1 MAFRRI
7 DAEGVLG
14 GRYRLQHS
22 IASGG
27 MAEVWEAHDDILG
40 RRVAVKVLHSHL
52 ATDASFLARFRR
64 EAIAAA
70 RLAHPNVVATY
81 DTGVDDGV
89 AWIVMER
96 VDGNTLRQVLSASG
110 PFSPGRAVHIAIQ
123 VADALDYAHRA
134 GVIHRDVK
142 PANILLTESDRVKVA
157 DFGIAKAAIEA
168 AEDAGGSSIDFTDL
182 TQSGAIVGTAKYLS
196 PEQVNGENVD
206 GRSDVYA
213 LGVVLYEMLCGQVP
227 FTGETD
233 VAVAVQHATATP
245 RPPRQV
251 RDDIPGSLEVV
262 VLKALAK
269 LPDERYPSAGALHA
283 ALLSIDVRPDDPDHT
298 MVERGTQPALRSGTQ
313 PALRSGTQ
321 PGPSTAVQ
329 PRDPPTDGADTPV
342 GGARLDRT
350 RRSRLLPA
358 LVALVAI
365 VTLAVVGILF
375 ARSDTGQRLLHPP
388 SKAASTND
396 RPVTIVSSAA
406 FDPSGDGSEHDAD
419 VANLTDGNPSTTWST
434 EQYGDGTF
442 GGLKTGVGV
451 IVTLNGPHKLGA
463 LQVTSPTRGW
473 SAEVHV
479 ANEDSLSPPPDGWGE
494 AVATRTDINGNVT
507 FGLDGKTGS
516 KVLLWITN
524 LGDSGTVTV
533 SDLHLTA

>member
-7 DAEGVLG
+7 DAEGILG
-14 GRYRLQHS
+14 GRYRLQRS

-52 ATDASFLARFRR
+52 ATDRSFLARFRR

-96 VDGNTLRQVLSASG
+96 VYGDTLRQVLSTSG
-110 PFSPGRAVHIAIQ
+110 PLSPGRAVHIAIQ

-142 PANILLTESDRVKVA
+142 PANILLTDGDRVKVA

-168 AEDAGGSSIDFTDL
+168 AEDASSASVDFSDL

-196 PEQVNGENVD
+196 PEQVNGETVD

-213 LGVVLYEMLCGQVP
+213 LGVVLYEMVCGQVP
-227 FTGETD
+227 FTGDTD
-233 VAVAVQHATATP
+233 VVVAVQHATATP
-245 RPPRQV
+245 RPPREV
-251 RDDIPGSLEVV
+251 RDGIPAPLEAV
-262 VLKALAK
+262 VLRALAK
-269 LPDERYPSAGALHA
+269 LPEERYPSAAALHA
-283 ALLSIDVRPDDPDHT
+283 ALLAVDLRPDDPDLT
-298 MVERGTQPALRSGTQ
+298 VAGPAPGPALRSGTQ
-313 PALRSGTQ
+313 PAPSPTGRQ
-321 PGPSTAVQ
+321 P
-329 PRDPPTDGADTPV
+329 DPPPRPPDPPVDADDTPV
-342 GGARLDRT
+342 GGTPVART
-350 RRSRLLPA
+350 RQSRVLPVM
-358 LVALVAI
+358 VAVVAV

-375 ARSDTGQRLLHPP
+375 TRSDTGQRLLHPS
-388 SKAASTND
+388 SKAANTKVG
-396 RPVTIVSSAA
+396 PLAIVSAAA
-406 FDPSGDGSEHDAD
+406 FDPSPGDGSEHDTE
-419 VANLTDGNPSTTWST
+419 VTNLGDGNPGTTWST
-434 EQYGDGTF
+434 EQYGDGQF

-451 IVTLNGPHKLGA
+451 ILTLNGPHKLGT
-463 LQVTSPTRGW
+463 LQVVSPSRGW

-479 ANEDSLSPPPDGWGE
+479 ADEESPGPPPKGWGD
-494 AVATRTDINGNVT
+494 AVATRIDINGNVT
-507 FGLDGKTGS
+507 FGLDGRRGS

-524 LGDSGTVTV
+524 LGDAGVVTLG
-533 SDLHLTA
+533 DLHLSG

>member
-40 RRVAVKVLHSHL
+40 RRVAVKILHSHL
-52 ATDASFLARFRR
+52 ATDRSFLARFRR

-96 VDGNTLRQVLSASG
+96 VDGKTLRQVLSASG
-110 PFSPGRAVHIAIQ
+110 PLSLGRAVHIAIQ

-142 PANILLTESDRVKVA
+142 PGNILLTESDRVKVA

-168 AEDAGGSSIDFTDL
+168 AEDTGGASVDFTDL
-182 TQSGAIVGTAKYLS
+182 TQSGAIIGTARYLS
-196 PEQVNGENVD
+196 PEQVNGGTVD

-213 LGVVLYEMLCGQVP
+213 LGVVLYEMACGQVP
-227 FTGETD
+227 FTGDTD

-245 RPPRQV
+245 RRPSEL
-251 RDDIPGSLEVV
+251 RDDIPVSLEVV

-269 LPDERYPSAGALHA
+269 LPEERYPSAGALHA
-283 ALLSIDVRPDDPDHT
+283 ALLSVDLRHDDPDLT
-298 MVERGTQPALRSGTQ
+298 AAGPGRAPALRSGTEPAPS
-313 PALRSGTQ
+313 PAL
-321 PGPSTAVQ
+321 
-329 PRDPPTDGADTPV
+329 PPPDRPTGDADTPV
-342 GGARLDRT
+342 GGAPLGRT
-350 RRSRLLPA
+350 RHSRVLPVM
-358 LVALVAI
+358 VAVVAV
-365 VTLAVVGILF
+365 VTLAVVGVLF
-375 ARSDTGQRLLHPP
+375 TRSDTGQRLLHPP
-388 SKAASTND
+388 SKAASTNV
-396 RPVTIVSSAA
+396 RPVAIVSAAA
-406 FDPSGDGSEHDAD
+406 FDPSGDGSEHDD
-419 VANLTDGNPSTTWST
+419 EVANLTDGNPITTWST
-434 EQYGDGTF
+434 EQYGDGEF

-451 IVTLNGPHKLGA
+451 ILTLNGPHKLGA

-479 ANEDSLSPPPDGWGE
+479 ADEDSLSAPPDGWGG

-524 LGDSGTVTV
+524 LGDSGTVTLA
-533 SDLHLTA
+533 DLHLTA

>member
-14 GRYRLQHS
+14 GRYRLQRS

-27 MAEVWEAHDDILG
+27 MAEVWEAQDDILG

-52 ATDASFLARFRR
+52 ATDQCFLARFRR

-96 VDGNTLRQVLSASG
+96 VDGSTLRQVLTDSS
-110 PFSPGRAVHIAIQ
+110 PLRPGRAVYIATQ

-168 AEDAGGSSIDFTDL
+168 AEDASGASIDFGDL

-196 PEQVNGENVD
+196 PEQVNGEPVD

-213 LGVVLYEMLCGQVP
+213 LGVVLYEMLCGEVP

-233 VAVAVQHATATP
+233 VAVAVQHATSTP

-251 RDDIPGSLEVV
+251 REDIPVALEVV
-262 VLKALAK
+262 VLRAMAK
-269 LPDERYPSAGALHA
+269 LPDERYSSAAELHT
-283 ALLSIDVRPDDPDHT
+283 ALLSIDLRPEDADRT
-298 MVERGTQPALRSGTQ
+298 IAGQRPA
-313 PALRSGTQ
+313 PAA
-321 PGPSTAVQ
+321 STAAAPTAVTA
-329 PRDPPTDGADTPV
+329 PAPDPPGDEPRTPV
-342 GGARLDRT
+342 GGVPRSDRA
-350 RRSRLLPA
+350 RRSRVLPA
-358 LVALVAI
+358 VVAAVAL

-375 ARSDTGQRLLHPP
+375 ARSDTGQRLLHSP
-388 SKAASTND
+388 SKAAGTD
-396 RPVTIVSSAA
+396 ARPVAVVSAAA
-406 FDPSGDGSEHDAD
+406 FDPPPGSGSEHDAD
-419 VANLTDGNPSTTWST
+419 VANLTDGNPSTTWAT
-434 EQYGDGTF
+434 EQYGSAEF

-451 IVTLNGPHKLGA
+451 ILTLNGPHKLGA
-463 LQVTSPTRGW
+463 LDVVSPSRGW
-473 SAEVHV
+473 SAEVYV
-479 ANEDSLSPPPDGWGE
+479 ANGNSPGPPPDGWGQ
-494 AVATRTDINGNVT
+494 AAATRTDINGDVT
-507 FGLDGKTGS
+507 IGLGGKTGS
-516 KVLLWITN
+516 TVLLWITD
-524 LGDSGTVTV
+524 LGDAGAVTLG
-533 SDLHLTA
+533 DLRLRP

>member
-1 MAFRRI
+1 
-7 DAEGVLG
+7 
-14 GRYRLQHS
+14 
-22 IASGG
+22 

-52 ATDASFLARFRR
+52 ASDASFLARFRR

-110 PFSPGRAVHIAIQ
+110 PLSPGRAVRIAVQ

-142 PANILLTESDRVKVA
+142 PGNILLTESDRVKVA

-168 AEDAGGSSIDFTDL
+168 AEDASGSSVDFTDL
-182 TQSGAIVGTAKYLS
+182 TQSGAIIGTARYLS
-196 PEQVNGENVD
+196 PEQVNGEAVD

-213 LGVVLYEMLCGQVP
+213 LGVVLYEMVCGQVP
-227 FTGETD
+227 FTGDTD

-251 RDDIPGSLEVV
+251 IEDIPASLEVV
-262 VLKALAK
+262 ILNALAK
-269 LPDERYPSAGALHA
+269 RPEERYPSAGALHA

-298 MVERGTQPALRSGTQ
+298 LVGPGTQPAVRSGTQ
-313 PALRSGTQ
+313 PAVRSGTQ

-329 PRDPPTDGADTPV
+329 LPEPPGGGADTPV
-342 GGARLDRT
+342 GGARLGRT
-350 RRSRLLPA
+350 EHSRVLPVM
-358 LVALVAI
+358 VAVVAI
-365 VTLAVVGILF
+365 VTLAVVGVLF
-375 ARSDTGQRLLHPP
+375 TRSDIGQRLLHPA
-388 SKAASTND
+388 SKPAGTD
-396 RPVTIVSSAA
+396 VRPVAIVSAVA
-406 FDPSGDGSEHDAD
+406 FDPSGDGTEHDD
-419 VANLTDGNPSTTWST
+419 EVANLTDGNATTTWST
-434 EQYGDGTF
+434 EQYGDGEF

-451 IVTLNGPHKLGA
+451 VLTLNGSHKLGA
-463 LQVTSPTRGW
+463 LQVASPTRGW

-479 ANEDSLSPPPDGWGE
+479 ADEDSSSPPPDGWGD

-507 FGLDGKTGS
+507 FGLNGKTGS

-524 LGDSGTVTV
+524 LGDSGIVTLG
-533 SDLHLTA
+533 DLHLTA